1 MTEAVA
7 TLPLAAGNRVRRR
20 HARSVL
26 GALALSTPALVLLL
40 VFFALPLLRL
50 FWLSVDAGTFLP
62 YEKALTERLYL
73 AVFWE
78 TFKIAAAVTVLT
90 LLLGYPVA
98 YFLATT
104 TRLWQFVGF
113 AFVMLPFWTSILV
126 RTYAWMVLLGR
137 NGVVNRTLL
146 DFGLVA
152 EPLPLLH
159 NFTGVLIGMVHVL
172 LPYMIFPIYN
182 AMRKVDADL
191 VRAAEGLGAP
201 GYAVFRRIYL
211 PLTMEGVLA
220 GTTLVFILSLGFFI
234 TPALLGGGRVAMIA
248 VIIEQQVREFLNWEF
263 AGALSVV
270 LLAATLVVYGL
281 VHRILRPRF
290 AEGVR

>member
-7 TLPLAAGNRVRRR
+7 TLALPSRGRARRR
-20 HARSVL
+20 RARW
-26 GALALSTPALVLLL
+26 GAVALSTPALVFLL
-40 VFFALPLLRL
+40 VFFALPLFRL
-50 FWLSVDAGTFLP
+50 FWLSADAGTFQP

-73 AVFWE
+73 TVFWE
-78 TFKIAAAVTVLT
+78 TFKIAASVTALT

-104 TRLWQFVGF
+104 TRLWQFLGF

-137 NGVVNRTLL
+137 NGVFNRALL
-146 DFGLVA
+146 DLGLIA

-172 LPYMIFPIYN
+172 LPYMIFPVYN
-182 AMRKVDADL
+182 AMRKVDTDL

-201 GYAVFRRIYL
+201 GHAIFRRIYL

-234 TPALLGGGRVAMIA
+234 TPALLGGGRVIMIA
-248 VIIEQQVREFLNWEF
+248 VLIEQQVREFLNWSF
-263 AGALSVV
+263 AAALSVV
-270 LLAATLVVYGL
+270 LLAATLVIYGL
-281 VHRILRPRF
+281 VHRVLRPRF
-290 AEGVR
+290 AEGAQ

>member
-1 MTEAVA
+1 MTA
-7 TLPLAAGNRVRRR
+7 TAAALPLAAADRVRRR
-20 HARSVL
+20 RVRSVL
-26 GALALSTPALVLLL
+26 GAVALSTQALVFLL
-40 VFFALPLLRL
+40 VFFAVPLLRL
-50 FWLSVDAGTFLP
+50 FWLSVDAGTFAP
-62 YEKALTERLYL
+62 YQKALTEGLYL

-78 TFKIAAAVTVLT
+78 TFKIAASVTALT

-104 TRLWQFVGF
+104 TRFWQLVGF
-113 AFVMLPFWTSILV
+113 ALVMLPFWTSILV

-137 NGVVNRTLL
+137 NGVFNRALL
-146 DFGLVA
+146 DWGLIT

-159 NFTGVLIGMVHVL
+159 NFAGVLVGMVHVL

-182 AMRKVDADL
+182 AMRKVDTDL

-201 GYAVFRRIYL
+201 AFAIFRRIYL
-211 PLTMEGVLA
+211 PLTMEGILA

-234 TPALLGGGRVAMIA
+234 TPALLGGGRVIMIA
-248 VIIEQQVREFLNWEF
+248 VLIEQQVREFLNWGF

-270 LLAATLVVYGL
+270 LLVATLVVYGL
-281 VHRILRPRF
+281 VHRMLRPRV
-290 AEGVR
+290 AEVPR